1 MVSVILPSKN
11 IGNTTSS
18 GRLQRPIS
26 HSYTTSESVAKI
38 AVDTTGTAAPT
49 TQTGHALSPDAS
61 HAQDMAQRRELLGP
75 GVSEK
80 SPKATLTKALQHY
93 EKTQNTTP
101 IPTPKSL
108 LEKIASR
115 LIPQPDP
122 NIQKFNDLHTLYA
135 TALPVCGES
144 LRQVI
149 SEEDMQ
155 HTLETVWK
163 TGKVDTSTFE
173 LFETATLSIVN
184 NTLMQGA

>member
-1 MVSVILPSKN
+1 M
-11 IGNTTSS
+11 
-18 GRLQRPIS
+18 
-26 HSYTTSESVAKI
+26 
-38 AVDTTGTAAPT
+38 
-49 TQTGHALSPDAS
+49 
-61 HAQDMAQRRELLGP
+61 
-75 GVSEK
+75 SEK
-80 SPKATLTKALQHY
+80 TPKATLTKALQHY